1 MTPIEMR
8 YAINIIQTDEIV
20 SLSLLES
27 LFFFF
32 LLHFLS
38 FFFCCLL
45 LLSSLPSVFLQ
56 QNVKRRY
63 KLSQAEMSEKCEE
76 ATDLIR
82 SHYYYKIFLYEE

>member
-32 LLHFLS
+32 AS
-38 FFFCCLL
+38 FFILFFCCLL